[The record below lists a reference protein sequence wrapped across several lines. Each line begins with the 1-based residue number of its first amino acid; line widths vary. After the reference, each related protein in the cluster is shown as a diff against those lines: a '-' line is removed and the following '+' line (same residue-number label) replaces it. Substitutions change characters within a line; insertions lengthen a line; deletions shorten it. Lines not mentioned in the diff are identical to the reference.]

1 MPRYQYLLAAI
12 AVPFGILAFIFA
24 LVRNPGMVD
33 MNSKFGMMKNDMDA
47 LLGEGGS
54 VLRSDG
60 NIKYGNAV
68 LVRIISDEGWS
79 TALLRNYQKTL
90 EVRGWKRIE
99 DDEIFYCKNGIQAT
113 LKPNDGVLDGK
124 GVNYIGMTYNA
135 LTIKRCGKA

>member
-1 MPRYQYLLAAI
+1 
-12 AVPFGILAFIFA
+12 
-24 LVRNPGMVD
+24 MVD

-99 DDEIFYCKNGIQAT
+99 DDEILYCKNGIQAT